1 MNFIILIII
10 NNFIYYFMDN
20 NFILKLNNLLEKMY
34 SSIHF
39 DNTDVNYELKKLYK
53 NFNENI
59 LQFLEEYAVRAKEY
73 YKQREE
79 YSNKNVDSVNNKVK
93 IIIDNIKKEY
103 LKLFDEELTYS
114 VASSYSAKMN
124 LIGES
129 DIDYFILFKTLTTE
143 KLIKISQLLE
153 KYNFK
158 FKQIHDSKKADN
170 VYYIYNQVID
180 DIDVEIKVR
189 DLVSSK
195 SIVALHN
202 YIDNKLDHNLK
213 VLLTFA
219 KYQLKLKSK
228 EDKSFKGYDMFKTIF
243 YNYCF
248 KDIED
253 AYYIII

>member
-1 MNFIILIII
+1 
-10 NNFIYYFMDN
+10 MDN
-20 NFILKLNNLLEKMY
+20 NFVIKLNDFLEKILN
-34 SSIHF
+34 SIHF
-39 DNTDVNYELKKLYK
+39 DNSDINYELNNLH
-53 NFNENI
+53 NIFNEKVVS
-59 LQFLEEYAVRAKEY
+59 FLEEYTDRANEY

-79 YSNKNVDSVNNKVK
+79 YSNKNVDPVNEKVK
-93 IIIDNIKKEY
+93 VIIKNIKSEY
-103 LKLFDEELTYS
+103 LKLFNEELTYS

-129 DIDYFILFKTLTTE
+129 DIDYFILFKPLTTE

-158 FKQIHDSKKADN
+158 FQKIRNSDKVDI
-170 VYYIYNQVID
+170 VYYVYDQVID
-180 DIDVEIKVR
+180 GIEVEVKVR
-189 DLVSSK
+189 DLMYSRSV
-195 SIVALHN
+195 VALHN

-213 VLLTFA
+213 VLLTYA

>member
-1 MNFIILIII
+1 
-10 NNFIYYFMDN
+10 MDN